1 MSFRPSGCN
10 LQGLVAWLRCR
21 PVLVTFVISLLLSL
35 LAWSGS
41 LINRDG
47 ILYVE
52 AARIFLEGGFSA
64 ALANFYWPFFPIA
77 FASLAQLTGL
87 GLEQAGYLLN
97 ALFMGGVCALLVDIA
112 RRRFPEAVWF
122 VALVV
127 LALPGLNEYRN
138 ELLREYGAWFFS
150 VLALWLA
157 VRFDKNPGWLS
168 AQLILPSLLL
178 AALFRPEAMA
188 FYLAIV
194 LWQAFASPAGE
205 RLRRVLM
212 IAGPACAIAA
222 VFLVYFFNS
231 PLYEKSRL
239 SSDMVRFGW
248 RELELK
254 VAAVSA
260 VLPAYAS
267 EQVRG
272 ILIWGSV
279 AIIPERF
286 LAKLGVFLLP
296 LLFLAFAGRLGDALK
311 RNSLLSYAFAAHV
324 LVLSIF
330 VVGMQF
336 LAGRYLALL
345 YLFAAPVIG
354 YGIWRFVGDRP
365 RWKIPLL
372 VLLAVLMFTNVV
384 STGPAKQHFV
394 EAGNWLA
401 ANVQDTPRVYIDSGR
416 TLYYSGWRPMRRWY
430 TDDREEL
437 TGLLKAGRYDFL
449 VLEVSRKDKGF
460 EQWLADNELQIVQRF
475 SHPNGDAVFI
485 VRTPGAES
493 SAQAR

>member
-1 MSFRPSGCN
+1 MLGRLFT
-10 LQGLVAWLRCR
+10 WLRTH
-21 PVLVTFVISLLLSL
+21 PVFVTFLVSLLLSL
-35 LAWSGS
+35 LARSGS

-52 AARIFLEGGFSA
+52 AARIFLEGDFAS

-77 FASLAQLTGL
+77 FASLAHLTGL

-112 RRRFPEAVWF
+112 RRRFPDAIWF

-150 VLALWLA
+150 MLALWLA
-157 VRFDKNPGWLS
+157 VRFDEKPGWIL
-168 AQLILPSLLL
+168 AQLILPSLVL
-178 AALFRPEAMA
+178 AALFRPEALA
-188 FYLAIV
+188 FFSAIV
-194 LWQAFASPAGE
+194 LWQACSSPAGE
-205 RLRRVLM
+205 RFRRVLM
-212 IAGPACAIAA
+212 IAGPACAIGAI
-222 VFLVYFFNS
+222 FLAYFLNS

-239 SSDMVRFGW
+239 SSDVVRFGW
-248 RELELK
+248 RELDLK
-254 VAAVSA
+254 VEAVSA

-272 ILIWGSV
+272 ILVWGSI

-286 LAKLGVFLLP
+286 LAKLGIFLLP
-296 LLFLAFAGRLGDALK
+296 LLLLAFGGRLADAVK
-311 RNSLLSYAFAAHV
+311 RNSLFSYAFAAHV

-330 VVGMQF
+330 VVGVQF

-345 YLFAAPVIG
+345 YLFSAPVIG
-354 YGIWRFVGDRP
+354 YGIWRFVCERP
-365 RWKIPLL
+365 RWKIPVVALL
-372 VLLAVLMFTNVV
+372 SVLMFANVV

-394 EAGNWLA
+394 DAGNWLA
-401 ANVQDTPRVYIDSGR
+401 ANVQDSPRVYVDSGR
-416 TLYYSGWRPMRRWY
+416 TLYYSGWRPLRRWY
-430 TDDREEL
+430 TDDRGEL
-437 TGLLKAGRYDFL
+437 TGLVKGGRFDLL

-460 EQWLADNELQIVQRF
+460 EQWLLDNELELVRRF
-475 SHPNGDAVFI
+475 SHPNGDAVFV
-485 VRTPGAES
+485 VRTRGAES

>member
-1 MSFRPSGCN
+1 MP
-10 LQGLVAWLRCR
+10 GLVAWLRRR
-21 PVLVTFVISLLLSL
+21 PVLVTFVLSLLLSW
-35 LAWSGS
+35 LARSGS

-52 AARIFLEGGFSA
+52 AARIFIEGGFSA

-97 ALFMGGVCALLVDIA
+97 ALFMGGVCALVVDIA
-112 RRRFPEAVWF
+112 RRRFPDAIWF

-157 VRFDKNPGWLS
+157 VRFDEKPGWVP

-178 AALFRPEAMA
+178 GALFRPEVMA

-194 LWQAFASPAGE
+194 LWQACAAPAGE

-212 IAGPACAIAA
+212 IAGPACALGVI
-222 VFLVYFFNS
+222 FLVYFFNS

-239 SSDMVRFGW
+239 SSDVVRFGW

-272 ILIWGSV
+272 ILVWGSI

-296 LLFLAFAGRLGDALK
+296 LLLLAFAGRLGDALR
-311 RNSLLSYAFAAHV
+311 RNALLSAAFAAHV

-354 YGIWRFVGDRP
+354 YGIWRFASDRP
-365 RWKIPLL
+365 RWKLPL
-372 VLLAVLMFTNVV
+372 VALLTALMFANVI
-384 STGPAKQHFV
+384 STEPAKLHFV
-394 EAGNWLA
+394 EAGNWLS
-401 ANVQDTPRVYIDSGR
+401 ANVHDTPRVYVDSGR
-416 TLYYSGWRPMRRWY
+416 TLYYSGWRPLRRWY
-430 TDDREEL
+430 TDDRNEL
-437 TGLLKAGRYDFL
+437 TDLIKAGRYDLL

-460 EQWLADNELQIVQRF
+460 EPWLLDNQLEIVQRF
-475 SHPNGDAVFI
+475 SHPNGDAVFV
-485 VRTPGAES
+485 VRMKNADTLAPG
-493 SAQAR
+493 